1 MKLAN
6 AEAQLTSVRGENHT
20 LNEELSQ
27 LQSESKALTEKEEEL
42 KLRVEELEGE
52 LREARTTM
60 ETSQF
65 SNNTSI

>member
-6 AEAQLTSVRGENHT
+6 AEAQLTSVQGENHT